1 MKKLISICVP
11 MYNEAE
17 NIDAFYKQL
26 TTTIRPLTQKYDFE
40 FLFINDGSIDHSV
53 KKVKALTL
61 ADARVKFLDLS
72 RNYGKEV
79 AMAAGFD
86 YCLGDAVIT
95 MDADLQHPPKVI
107 LEMVEQWEAGY
118 LDVYG
123 KRNERKGESFL
134 KKKMSEIYY
143 KLLVKFSKVEVLPGV
158 GDYRLLDRVCIDS
171 IRKMK
176 ETQRYTK
183 GLYMWIGF
191 RKKEV
196 NFDAEERFA
205 GETKWK
211 FMDLLKLGIDGLT
224 SNTTF
229 PLKIAGI
236 LGGILSFSS
245 MLYMVYILITT
256 LIYGTSVPGYP
267 TLVTLIL
274 LLGGFQ
280 LISLGIMGEYLGK
293 IFHETK
299 NRPFYFVQEYTGE
312 KIELEKIQ
320 LPQRF
325 AKTESV

>member
-1 MKKLISICVP
+1 

-61 ADARVKFLDLS
+61 ADARVKLLDLS

-256 LIYGTSVPGYP
+256 
-267 TLVTLIL
+267 
-274 LLGGFQ
+274 
-280 LISLGIMGEYLGK
+280 E
-293 IFHETK
+293 
-299 NRPFYFVQEYTGE
+299 RD
-312 KIELEKIQ
+312 
-320 LPQRF
+320 
-325 AKTESV
+325 